1 MGPSSP
7 FGLKIFDCITECI
20 CNCSQR
26 PWKDAIW
33 RCEISK
39 GGYSTAGIIALR
51 RSRGGDFRNFQRNSH
66 YSTRVQRAGSPINP
80 LLYALICLPF
90 ATPFQILSET
100 LSSLNEIWATG
111 IQNLQQHGTRLCDDH
126 VNYFEP
132 QSLKTRI
139 SDPDLIQ
146 QFYHYIS
153 RSNRSKY
160 LKSFVFPNDAPSF
173 LQQTDGLPFPPFSP

>member
-51 RSRGGDFRNFQRNSH
+51 RSRGGDFRNFSEMATILH
-66 YSTRVQRAGSPINP
+66 GYSV
-80 LLYALICLPF
+80 LEAL
-90 ATPFQILSET
+90 
-100 LSSLNEIWATG
+100 
-111 IQNLQQHGTRLCDDH
+111 
-126 VNYFEP
+126 
-132 QSLKTRI
+132 
-139 SDPDLIQ
+139 
-146 QFYHYIS
+146 
-153 RSNRSKY
+153 
-160 LKSFVFPNDAPSF
+160 
-173 LQQTDGLPFPPFSP
+173 